1 MKYCYHAAMG
11 NNVEFFKEKAKI
23 NHSSM
28 WRIVAL
34 LKTCLL
40 PERQG
45 QVHTVGHGDLIGSDE
60 DLLKMVNLVGLTE
73 IIVYYCARD

>member
-1 MKYCYHAAMG
+1 MG
-11 NNVEFFKEKAKI
+11 NNVEFLKEKAKI

-28 WRIVAL
+28 WGMVAF
-34 LKTCLL
+34 LKICLR

-60 DLLKMVNLVGLTE
+60 DLLKVVNLVGLTE
-73 IIVYYCARD
+73 LIVYYCARD